1 MKIFWKGFLTGAAVM
16 LVLGFL
22 VLAASDAADYNRKT
36 MIIQEQQHEAEELLE
51 DYSNRDPYEFLD
63 DNADV
68 RGAADSN
75 VERFRKKRDEILQR
89 RGGAE
94 DS

>member
-1 MKIFWKGFLTGAAVM
+1 MKSFWKGFLTGAAVM
-16 LVLGFL
+16 LAFGLL
-22 VLAASDAADYNRKT
+22 VLAAFDTADYSREAA
-36 MIIQEQQHEAEELLE
+36 ILQEQKHEAEELLE

-75 VERFRKKRDEILQR
+75 IEQFRKKRDEVLQR
-89 RGGAE
+89 RGGTR